1 VTASRVRLATLNLLF
16 GLSLDDLRVDR
27 QRLADAV
34 ASLDADV
41 LALQEVDRAQPRS
54 GGLDLTA
61 VAAAALGAGHAR
73 FEPALF
79 GTPGGSWRPAGPAA
93 ASVEPDPVPGE
104 PDGPA
109 YGVALVSR
117 LPVESWHVTRLPAA
131 PVRSPVPIPGTRRV
145 LWLKD
150 EPRVGL
156 AAVLRTPAGP
166 LTVATTHLSFVPGW
180 GLVQLRR
187 LVRELR
193 ALPAPRV
200 LLGDLN
206 LPGPVPALAT
216 RWTPLVR
223 GRTFPA
229 PRPRLQLDH
238 VLASGDLPGRVTG
251 QVRRLPVSD
260 HLALVVDLGG

>member
-1 VTASRVRLATLNLLF
+1 MRLATLNLLF

-27 QRLADAV
+27 DRLAAAV

-41 LALQEVDRAQPRS
+41 LALQEVDRGQPRS

-61 VAAAALGAGHAR
+61 VAAEALGAVAHR
-73 FEPALF
+73 FEPALL
-79 GTPGGSWRPAGPAA
+79 GTPGGVWRPATGGAGDP
-93 ASVEPDPVPGE
+93 SEP
-104 PDGPA
+104 GPA
-109 YGVALVSR
+109 YGVGLVSR
-117 LPVESWHVTRLPAA
+117 FPVESWHVVRLPAA
-131 PVRSPVPIPGTRRV
+131 PVRSPVPLPGTRRV
-145 LWLKD
+145 VWLKD

-156 AAVLRTPAGP
+156 AAVLATPSGR

-193 ALPAPRV
+193 RLPGPRV

-206 LPGPVPALAT
+206 LPGPVPA
-216 RWTPLVR
+216 WTSGWRPLVR

-229 PRPRLQLDH
+229 PGPRLQLDH
-238 VLASGDLPGRVTG
+238 VLADGPLPGPVSG
-251 QVRRLPVSD
+251 EVRRLPVSD
-260 HLALVVDLGG
+260 HLAVVVDVGRGARPD